1 MKITGNGIT
10 RQDVQ
15 NTLQKEKNA
24 PASTTF
30 DALLGDRVARA
41 MPAASERAPLFSDT
55 GRLPIFSTQGTQVLD
70 QGEIRFFENMLHAG
84 SPMAAGGR
92 HSVSQHLQA
101 ALQLNRPA

>member
-1 MKITGNGIT
+1 MKITGNGVT

-15 NTLQKEKNA
+15 KTLQKEKSA

-55 GRLPIFSTQGTQVLD
+55 PRLPIFSAQGTQVLD

-84 SPMAAGGR
+84 GAPMSSGR
-92 HSVSQHLQA
+92 RSVSQHLQA